1 MQRREGWRECFFG
14 EDGMSV
20 VPRFCYRH
28 WGEWGE
34 EIISAQAREIVKLME
49 ESSVFMAGMY
59 DERNPPMLEK
69 IPVSDG
75 TLAGVRDLLRERRER
90 GQIRR
95 GEDV

>member
-1 MQRREGWRECFFG
+1 
-14 EDGMSV
+14 
-20 VPRFCYRH
+20 
-28 WGEWGE
+28 
-34 EIISAQAREIVKLME
+34 ME